1 MDPLKPN
8 PGVYLMDAKPDTTP
22 MLTITSGQIVTVEVR
37 EGLTGIRDPARLPT
51 PFTDESVGHPLGQ
64 ITGPIV
70 VEGARPGDSL
80 RVELLAI
87 DPGPEG
93 MTAVMKNYGWLP
105 REFPGPA
112 IRAFPVRDGVI
123 HFGRLRIPVKPSL
136 GTLATMPEVLD
147 HFGYAGPHGG
157 DLDQNELRAGAAC
170 HLPVFV
176 PGALLFL
183 ADPHAIIGDGIACGT
198 GLECDAT
205 VTLQVTV
212 ERPAFLDRPVIETG
226 ETLQVVGTGPS
237 LEEACRDA
245 VRAAIRLITRLTG
258 LSPDEAYMLTSH
270 VGDFKIG
277 TSPRPVMAVRIVLP
291 KAVLAQRNDALASPV
306 RPSA

>member
-1 MDPLKPN
+1 VEPLKPN
-8 PGVYLMDAKPDTTP
+8 PSVYLMDAKPDTRP
-22 MLTITSGQIVTVEVR
+22 VLRVRPGEVVTVEVR
-37 EGLTGIRDPARLPT
+37 EGLSGIRDPAQLPT
-51 PFTDESVGHPLGQ
+51 PFTDEATGHPLGQ
-64 ITGPIV
+64 ITGPIE

-87 DPGPEG
+87 DLGAEG
-93 MTAVMKNYGWLP
+93 MTVVLKNYGWLP
-105 REFPGPA
+105 KEFPGPS
-112 IRAFPVRDGVI
+112 IRVSRVREGLVE
-123 HFGRLRIPVKPSL
+123 FGSLRIPVKPSL

-157 DLDQNELRAGAAC
+157 DLDQNELRAGTLC

-205 VTLQVTV
+205 VTLRVAV
-212 ERPAFLDRPVIETG
+212 ERPAFLDRPVIETSD
-226 ETLQVVGTGPS
+226 TLQVVGTGPG

-245 VRAAIRLITRLTG
+245 TRAAIRLIGRLTG
-258 LSPDEAYMLTSH
+258 LAAADAYMLTSL

-277 TSPRPVMAVRIVLP
+277 TSPRPVMAVRVVLP
-291 KAVLAQRNDALASPV
+291 KSVLSQARD
-306 RPSA
+306 RPE

>member
-1 MDPLKPN
+1 VESLKPN
-8 PGVYLMDAKPDTTP
+8 PDVYLMDAKPDTRP
-22 MLTITSGQIVTVEVR
+22 MLTVRPGEVVTVEVR

-51 PFTDESVGHPLGQ
+51 PFTDEAVGHPLGQ

-70 VEGARPGDSL
+70 VEGAQPGDSL
-80 RVELLAI
+80 RVDLLAI
-87 DPGPEG
+87 DVGTEG
-93 MTAVMKNYGWLP
+93 VTVVMRNYGFLP
-105 REFPGPA
+105 AEFPGPA
-112 IRAFPVRDGVI
+112 LRVSRIADGQI
-123 HFGRLRIPVKPSL
+123 HFGALRIPIRPSL
-136 GTLATMPEVLD
+136 GTLATMPAVLD
-147 HFGYAGPHGG
+147 HFGFAGPHGG
-157 DLDQNELRAGAAC
+157 DLDQNELRAGTAC

-205 VTLQVTV
+205 VTLRVAV
-212 ERPAFLDRPVIETG
+212 ERPAFLDRPVIETPD
-226 ETLQVVGTGPS
+226 TLQVVGTGPT

-245 VRAAIRLITRLTG
+245 IRGAIRVITRATG
-258 LSPDEAYMLTSH
+258 LLPDEAYMLASL

-291 KAVLAQRNDALASPV
+291 KAVLAQRADGPGAVA
-306 RPSA
+306 